1 MRHPLSG
8 ERCMSHPIAPR
19 FSRFGFQH
27 AVVIPVFML
36 ATALAAKCGGDASAS
51 TPDVA
56 SGGPSSQAA
65 AAVGG
70 SSGTSPIDPK
80 KFCAALL
87 PQVKALIKAPLAVLS
102 ADDSHSDA
110 THTGEPGYVSCV
122 NGSGGYRATIIMSDD
137 PDKAFTS
144 QLQPHYQALPGFGDV
159 ARSSQGGIQ
168 WVDVMKGKTFCEAIV
183 TIDDKDIVA
192 GDWKT
197 TGGKMCM
204 AAFALR

>member
-1 MRHPLSG
+1 
-8 ERCMSHPIAPR
+8 MSHPTSPR
-19 FSRFGFQH
+19 FSRTAFRH

-36 ATALAAKCGGDASAS
+36 ATALAARCGGDASAS
-51 TPDVA
+51 TPEVT
-56 SGGPSSQAA
+56 SGGASSQASA
-65 AAVGG
+65 ASAG
-70 SSGTSPIDPK
+70 SPSTSPIDPK

-87 PQVKALIKAPLAVLS
+87 PQVQALIKAPLTVLS
-102 ADDSHSDA
+102 ADDSHSDPV
-110 THTGEPGYVSCV
+110 HTGEPGYVSCV

-137 PDKAFTS
+137 PGKAFTN
-144 QLQPHYQALPGFGDV
+144 QLPPHYQALPGFGNV

>member
-1 MRHPLSG
+1 
-8 ERCMSHPIAPR
+8 MSHPNAPR
-19 FSRFGFQH
+19 FTRTGVRY
-27 AVVIPVFML
+27 AVVIPFFVL
-36 ATALAAKCGGDASAS
+36 ATAVAAKCGGDASAS

-56 SGGPSSQAA
+56 SGGASSGAA
-65 AAVGG
+65 AASGG
-70 SSGTSPIDPK
+70 SSSTSPIDPK
-80 KFCAALL
+80 NFCVALL
-87 PQVKALIKAPLAVLS
+87 PQVQALIKTPLTVLS

-110 THTGEPGYVSCV
+110 MHTGEAGYVSCV
-122 NGSGGYRATIIMSDD
+122 NGSGGYRATIIMSDA
-137 PDKAFTS
+137 PGKAFTS
-144 QLQPHYQALPGFGDV
+144 QLPPHYQALPGFGDV
-159 ARSSQGGIQ
+159 ARSSQSGIK